1 MRKLNDEWETCLI
14 RQHHKTKQIQ
24 QCQQLWK
31 NEKRHTCDEKDWRNA
46 IKLERELCCPL
57 IRCSKVIRNDVLDCF
72 YVLNLLCIPKSCVTV
87 HGFALNC
94 HISVKHGN
102 LGTHNHVYST
112 HCVIIHSYL
121 FIAQQNGNMHN
132 RQNCAETS
140 ANHKNMSDSSTVIQL
155 MITKTVT
162 LSVCMAVSHLT
173 YQHMTMRYSEKPVNS
188 PV

>member
-1 MRKLNDEWETCLI
+1 MK
-14 RQHHKTKQIQ
+14 
-24 QCQQLWK
+24 
-31 NEKRHTCDEKDWRNA
+31 KRHTCDEKDWRNA
-46 IKLERELCCPL
+46 IKLERELCCSL

-72 YVLNLLCIPKSCVTV
+72 YVLNLLCIPKGCVTV

-94 HISVKHGN
+94 HISVKYGN

-132 RQNCAETS
+132 RENCAENS
-140 ANHKNMSDSSTVIQL
+140 ANHKNMSDSSTAIQL

-173 YQHMTMRYSEKPVNS
+173 YQHMMMRHSDKPVNS
-188 PV
+188 PVWAQLKRS